1 MNQYSYDQKRDMLF
15 FLINNLAYHPA
26 KFSLNEQQL
35 PSKAGTTTGR
45 ELVQRIIAELLEPAG
60 RLSLSILLS

>member
-1 MNQYSYDQKRDMLF
+1 MKQYSYDQKRDMLVF
-15 FLINNLAYHPA
+15 KNSLVYHAA

-45 ELVQRIIAELLEPAG
+45 ELVQRIIAEWLEPAG